1 MNEQLQAMF
10 AQHKNVVLGV
20 AGAGVVGLALLQR
33 KKAAKGAGPSPSPA
47 GTIPAAGVVPSS
59 GVQGAFPD
67 TSATDIY
74 NSLSDQMQ
82 KLFDQQAAQTSNSN
96 GGLTTPAPIASTLF
110 APTYSGSYAT
120 TSTGQPVEIESDGS
134 LFHLN
139 TNFINQVQQKGG
151 TYSALAQDPGWYSLT
166 GNLQAKQSGTSPQ
179 VMRYDSAG
187 NLVPAA
193 GATT

>member
-1 MNEQLQAMF
+1 VNEQVQALF

-20 AGAGVVGLALLQR
+20 AGAGVLGLALLKR
-33 KKAAKGAGPSPSPA
+33 KKSTAAAATGTKAPA
-47 GTIPAAGVVPSS
+47 GTIPAAGVVPST

-82 KLFDQQAAQTSNSN
+82 KLFEQQNAQTSNSN
-96 GGLTTPAPIASTLF
+96 GGLVAPAPIASTLF

-120 TSTGQPVEIESDGS
+120 TSTGQPVEIETDGS

-139 TNFINQVQQKGG
+139 TNFIDQVKAKGG
-151 TYSALAQDPGWYSLT
+151 TYSVLAQDPGWYSLT

-187 NLVPAA
+187 NLVPVT
-193 GATT
+193 ATT